1 MSTVL
6 LVYLCMLV
14 VVALQRRRQLQVA
27 HENADLMRILGAE
40 EVTPDYSSLLSRLHQ
55 ALLVSCAVEAIWRGE
70 SPSLW
75 VMALGLS
82 GLGLA
87 QWLRSAS
94 MRALGPRWTLRIVVM
109 PKLPRVTSGVYRWIR
124 HPDSLGVSLEVVALP
139 LIFGG
144 SFTAIGFGV
153 VTMGLLWLVR
163 IPAEEAA
170 LIRLNHDSGYR
181 DGQGDFA
188 SH

>member
-1 MSTVL
+1 
-6 LVYLCMLV
+6 
-14 VVALQRRRQLQVA
+14 
-27 HENADLMRILGAE
+27 
-40 EVTPDYSSLLSRLHQ
+40 
-55 ALLVSCAVEAIWRGE
+55 
-70 SPSLW
+70 
-75 VMALGLS
+75 
-82 GLGLA
+82 
-87 QWLRSAS
+87 
-94 MRALGPRWTLRIVVM
+94 
-109 PKLPRVTSGVYRWIR
+109 
-124 HPDSLGVSLEVVALP
+124 VALP

-181 DGQGDFA
+181 DGQRDFA